1 MNLDLS
7 RTKKLKLWMAS
18 LNGDADADELLREV
32 VGFGLGA
39 LVDEN

>member
-1 MNLDLS
+1 MNLELNPDE
-7 RTKKLKLWMAS
+7 KLKLWMAS